1 MVYREEGYL
10 MSVILEVCIGIIS
23 MVVLVLLSATRDK
36 KDTK

>member
-1 MVYREEGYL
+1 MVYREKENL

-36 KDTK
+36 KDTE